1 MPCPPP
7 PPPLPLAATHT
18 EIVTRIQYSNKSGKF
33 QTRKNFN
40 FYYCSKMTFLR
51 HCARC
56 AFCFPC
62 LQSFSF
68 FFLFC
73 FYGCIESAQLLVF
86 MCVIL
91 ISTKDIAALCAKIW
105 KNSALVP
112 TYLIWEF
119 FCHYYL
125 ISASTLRSV
134 LKCKIYCLANKDV
147 MYLLVT

>member
-1 MPCPPP
+1 M
-7 PPPLPLAATHT
+7 
-18 EIVTRIQYSNKSGKF
+18 EQQYYSIQGVLSASPA
-33 QTRKNFN
+33 FN
-40 FYYCSKMTFLR
+40 LSV
-51 HCARC
+51 
-56 AFCFPC
+56 
-62 LQSFSF
+62 F

-73 FYGCIESAQLLVF
+73 VYGCIESAQLLVF

-119 FCHYYL
+119 FCLLIAEDLTFIIIITTYL

-147 MYLLVT
+147 MYLLVTYMWLIFCSSLTMSQTKFVILPQSVSW